1 MMKIGRLAASA
12 IAALSAL
19 ASHGVM
25 AQDLTPQ
32 NFNVMGTWNNLNPYK
47 NFEEPF
53 WTKTLPENSAGK
65 LTATLRSMTELNVKG
80 YETLALLK
88 QGVFNFGH
96 ATIAYVTGNVP
107 QMEGIDLA
115 AVATDME
122 ASRRNAEAFKDGVNK
137 HLNEREG
144 VRIIALYPFSSQYI
158 FCRNEIAGLADL
170 KGLKIRTSSA
180 THADFIEG
188 AGAVNV
194 TIPFAEVV
202 PALQNGVVDCA
213 VTGSMSA
220 YGGQW
225 QEVVKSVYVLPIN
238 MGLSAM
244 FVSNQYWDGLEQTT
258 RDFMAEQIAEW
269 EDTAWAGLAA
279 EDAEGIA
286 CLTGSGTCSAGEAA
300 SIIAVPVSEAD
311 LKARDDIL
319 QSHVFPRWVARCGDG
334 CAAEWNE
341 SIGKVAGMTIQ

>member
-1 MMKIGRLAASA
+1 MTFRTIAASA
-12 IAALSAL
+12 LTMMMAMTPLVAA
-19 ASHGVM
+19 
-25 AQDLTPQ
+25 AQDLPQQ
-32 NFNVMGTWNNLNPYK
+32 NFNVMGTWSNLNPYT
-47 NFEEPF
+47 NYEAPF
-53 WTKTLPENSAGK
+53 WNKTLPGNSGGK

-122 ASRRNAEAFKDGVNK
+122 TSRRNAEAFKETVNR
-137 HLNEREG
+137 HLSAREG
-144 VRIIALYPFSSQYI
+144 VQILALYPFSSQYI
-158 FCRNEIAGLADL
+158 FCRDEISGIADL
-170 KGLKIRTSSA
+170 KGRKIRTSSA

-202 PALQNGVVDCA
+202 PALQTGVVDCA

-220 YGGQW
+220 YGGKW

-238 MGLSAM
+238 MGLSAL
-244 FVSNQYWDGLEQTT
+244 FVSEQYWNGLDPAV
-258 RDFMAEQIAEW
+258 RDHMAKEIADW
-269 EDTAWAGLAA
+269 ENHAWAGLTA
-279 EDAEGIA
+279 EDNEGIA
-286 CLTGSGTCSAGEAA
+286 CLTGSGACSAGEPA
-300 SIIAVPVSEAD
+300 SIILVPVSDAD
-311 LKARDDIL
+311 LEARNAIL
-319 QSHVFPRWVARCGDG
+319 QSHVLPRWVSRCGTD
-334 CAAEWNE
+334 CAPEWNE
-341 SIGKVAGMTIQ
+341 TIGKVAGMMIQ